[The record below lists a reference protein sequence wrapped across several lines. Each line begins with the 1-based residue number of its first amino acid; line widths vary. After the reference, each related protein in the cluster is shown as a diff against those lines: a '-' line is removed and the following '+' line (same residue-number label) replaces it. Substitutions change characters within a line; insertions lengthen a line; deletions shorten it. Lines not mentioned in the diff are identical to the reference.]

1 MPATLEQLQTEQQNN
16 EDLRLIE
23 SRLDNL
29 SEMLEPQPE
38 SFVECEPAD
47 RFTLGNYRLE
57 IAKVIDQAMAET
69 KTWWTPDRA

>member
-16 EDLRLIE
+16 EDLRGIE

-29 SEMLEPQPE
+29 SELLEPE
-38 SFVECEPAD
+38 TELIAKGDGGD
-47 RFTLGNYRLE
+47 RLTLGNYRLE

-69 KTWWTPDRA
+69 KVWWTPDRA